1 MTNTQN
7 IRWKQR
13 FQNFQKA
20 FLLLKEIVESKDN
33 LSEYEAIAQE
43 GIVQRFEYTF
53 ELAWKTLKDKM
64 EFDGISFERISPK
77 YVFKDAYKSKYIDDI
92 DIWIEMTNS
101 RNLMSYTYDSL
112 KLPEI
117 LKNIKESF
125 YPELLKVY
133 NYFKTEV

>member
-1 MTNTQN
+1 
-7 IRWKQR
+7 
-13 FQNFQKA
+13 
-20 FLLLKEIVESKDN
+20 
-33 LSEYEAIAQE
+33 
-43 GIVQRFEYTF
+43 
-53 ELAWKTLKDKM
+53 M

-92 DIWIEMTNS
+92 DVWIEMTNS